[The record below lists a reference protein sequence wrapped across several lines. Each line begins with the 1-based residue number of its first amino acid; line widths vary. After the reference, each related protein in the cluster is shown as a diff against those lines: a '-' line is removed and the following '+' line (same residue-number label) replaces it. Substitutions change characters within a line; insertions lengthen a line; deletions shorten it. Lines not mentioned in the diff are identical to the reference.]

1 MGGLGEAELTGET
14 NLSAAQAP
22 KLFEE
27 RNGGLDTR
35 AGIISLKEEGLADA
49 GHIMLAP
56 AGAGLIH
63 DALETAGLLELGQ
76 ATDAVGLER
85 AVLLLR
91 ASRLVLELH
100 QFLGTEFRAILL
112 GVGGGGSFGNGLSLA
127 AGLDGGTTGGHVLC
141 SGGGRHGRRR
151 WR

>member
-1 MGGLGEAELTGET
+1 MGGLGEAELTGEA

-27 RNGGLDTR
+27 RNGGLDVR
-35 AGIISLKEEGLADA
+35 VDIISLKEEDLADA
-49 GHIMLAP
+49 GHVMLAP
-56 AGAGLIH
+56 VGAGLIH
-63 DALETAGLLELGQ
+63 DALETVGLLELGQ
-76 ATDAVGLER
+76 VTDAVGLER
-85 AVLLLR
+85 TVLLLR

-100 QFLGTEFRAILL
+100 QFLGTEFRAVLL
-112 GVGGGGSFGNGLSLA
+112 GADGDGSFVDGLSLVV
-127 AGLDGGTTGGHVLC
+127 GLDGGTTDGHVLC